1 MYSNAYDEIEK
12 EIKQTDFYMRESFL
26 IDVLYIS
33 FIIAV
38 SCFIWVVAIYENLWW
53 IILIVFFI
61 FVFIGYFVHFKII
74 CDIAHNI
81 HSENPQ
87 SIQELHWTQ
96 FFKFKA
102 VWNLSK
108 KIRDIKLSIKDI
120 IKKYGITTK
129 GGLEETI
136 SHYRFKAITASRS
149 YIDLLSFLALAA
161 SIASFILNHS
171 SLPQKTV
178 IFIFTLILILI
189 FAYISIL
196 SIGKGLFKKYGS
208 KAFYTRIENSLS
220 EILALNKFSTRGR
233 KAKTENIE

>member
-1 MYSNAYDEIEK
+1 MYSNVYDEIEK
-12 EIKQTDFYMRESFL
+12 EIKQTDYYMRESFL
-26 IDVLYIS
+26 IDFLYML

-38 SCFIWVVAIYENLWW
+38 SCLIWVVIKYENLWW
-53 IILIVFFI
+53 IFLILLFI
-61 FVFIGYFVHFKII
+61 IVFIGYFFHFKII
-74 CDIAHNI
+74 CNIAHII
-81 HSENPQ
+81 HSEDTQ

-108 KIRDIKLSIKDI
+108 KIKNFNLSIKDI

-136 SHYRFKAITASRS
+136 THYRFKAIAASRS
-149 YIDLLSFLALAA
+149 YIDLLSLLALAA

-171 SLPQKTV
+171 SLQQNTV
-178 IFIFTLILILI
+178 VIIFTLILILI
-189 FAYISIL
+189 FAYIVIL

-220 EILALNKFSTRGR
+220 EILALNKFPTRGR
-233 KAKTENIE
+233 KTKTENIQ